1 VFFLVVVCFVF
12 FFFASQLHVFGLH
25 LDVYDEAGT
34 ARLKQAQ
41 QVISKIGTLENV
53 VIAGDLNSLRR
64 RDYCTAD
71 WEKIVEHDKLRGVAA
86 DCKTID
92 FLEANGFSDCF
103 AMDPPSCSTWS
114 GRRVDFLLLKGAIE
128 SKQAFVVHSAASD
141 HIPIVADLVL
151 KK

>member
-1 VFFLVVVCFVF
+1 VTFVTVIFSRVPFQQTQAEEQIGLFGDRHAVRVSVLLDNRLVRACFFSLLYVLFF

-71 WEKIVEHDKLRGVAA
+71 WEKIV
-86 DCKTID
+86 
-92 FLEANGFSDCF
+92 
-103 AMDPPSCSTWS
+103 
-114 GRRVDFLLLKGAIE
+114 
-128 SKQAFVVHSAASD
+128 
-141 HIPIVADLVL
+141 
-151 KK
+151 